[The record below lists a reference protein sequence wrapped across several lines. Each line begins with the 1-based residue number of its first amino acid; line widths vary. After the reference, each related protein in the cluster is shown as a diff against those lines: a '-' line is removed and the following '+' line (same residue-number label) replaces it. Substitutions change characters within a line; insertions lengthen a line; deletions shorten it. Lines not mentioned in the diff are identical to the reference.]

1 MRLVAPWNSDGDAYL
16 TGMTFSGFPVT
27 ASAPQPR
34 QGQFQD
40 VYAAHLNSAGAMIDA
55 TYFGAQVAV
64 AHAIALAS
72 DGAVWLPIPTDVTPR
87 PLCLANSQ
95 GLQV

>member
-1 MRLVAPWNSDGDAYL
+1 VRLVAPWNSDGDAYL

-27 ASAPQPR
+27 ASAPPC

-40 VYAAHLNSAGAMIDA
+40 AYAAHLNSAGALIDA

-87 PLCLANSQ
+87 PLCLANSRR
-95 GLQV
+95 LQV